1 MTARA
6 VFGPSA
12 PLRGTIHVPG
22 DKSITHRA
30 LLLAALAEG
39 ESRIEGALEAEDCA
53 ATRGCLEALGVEFAC
68 EGDALVV
75 RGGRTRWHAPAA
87 VLWAGN
93 SGTTARLL
101 LGLLAGCPFT
111 SELDGDDSLRRRP
124 FARVLEPLRAMG
136 ARIEELG
143 APGRLPLR
151 ILGRPLAGGAHEL
164 PIASAQVKSCL
175 LLAGLLASGTTS
187 VSEPAA
193 SRDHTERM
201 LPLFGVEV
209 RRAPR
214 RAEVTGGATLR
225 PARIRVPG
233 DPSSAA
239 FPIVAAL
246 MVPDSEVRVLDLNG
260 NPARLGAF
268 AAMRQMG
275 GQVAIE
281 AHGVRDGEPL
291 VSIRALASTLR
302 GTRIGGDL
310 IPTLIDEL
318 PALGVLATQASGLT
332 EVRDAAELRVK
343 ESDRIG
349 QLVTELR
356 RLGATIE
363 ERPDGFRVTGGV
375 RLRAGAVDS
384 GGDHRLAMSLA
395 LAALCA
401 SGSTTIQQADCVG
414 ISFPGFFDLL
424 RRLGAEVN

>member
-1 MTARA
+1 
-6 VFGPSA
+6 
-12 PLRGTIHVPG
+12 
-22 DKSITHRA
+22 
-30 LLLAALAEG
+30 
-39 ESRIEGALEAEDCA
+39 
-53 ATRGCLEALGVEFAC
+53 
-68 EGDALVV
+68 
-75 RGGRTRWHAPAA
+75 
-87 VLWAGN
+87 
-93 SGTTARLL
+93 
-101 LGLLAGCPFT
+101 
-111 SELDGDDSLRRRP
+111 
-124 FARVLEPLRAMG
+124 MG

-151 ILGRPLAGGAHEL
+151 ILGRPLAGRIHEL

-209 RRAPR
+209 RRVPR

-275 GQVAIE
+275 GQIAIE
-281 AHGVRDGEPL
+281 AQGVRDGEPL
-291 VSIRALASTLR
+291 VSIRALASPLR

-343 ESDRIG
+343 ESDRIRA
-349 QLVTELR
+349 LVTELR

-363 ERPDGFRVTGGV
+363 ERPDGFRVTGGA
-375 RLRAGAVDS
+375 RLRAGDVDS

-401 SGSTTIQQADCVG
+401 SGRTTIQQADCVA

-424 RRLGAEVN
+424 GRLGAEVG